1 MPRRRPQVAHHRAPG
16 AYAAYPPTYDSNK
29 NVGAVEHTVWVY
41 GNILPAGVLKLR
53 FDVNVVPD
61 AAYTR
66 DYEELFREHSLK
78 NGIVKELVD
87 GKEAEK
93 GYYVDGSY
101 EDVRQ

>member
-1 MPRRRPQVAHHRAPG
+1 M
-16 AYAAYPPTYDSNK
+16 
-29 NVGAVEHTVWVY
+29 
-41 GNILPAGVLKLR
+41 
-53 FDVNVVPD
+53 PD

-66 DYEELFREHSLK
+66 DYEELFREHNLK

-101 EDVRQ
+101 EDARQ